1 VLHHVTDARIA
12 VENLVAS
19 ARPGGAILLIEPDFL
34 PVSVAE
40 PPEIRAF
47 WDGWLAWS
55 RQQGIDYF
63 IGRRLPATL
72 AELGLDGIA
81 ATAETALYNGGS
93 EWARYFP
100 CALRGSHMVD
110 ADDRVHAWG
119 LAAGP

>member
-1 VLHHVTDARIA
+1 VLHHVADARIA

-55 RQQGIDYF
+55 RQQGIRS
-63 IGRRLPATL
+63 IGPIIDFSTPS
-72 AELGLDGIA
+72 A
-81 ATAETALYNGGS
+81 AANA
-93 EWARYFP
+93 
-100 CALRGSHMVD
+100 
-110 ADDRVHAWG
+110 AWG